1 MSGPTVYVVTV
12 EPSIAILS
20 YCGIMA
26 ARSIRLGQMRA
37 TAINANAHC
46 AAEEIRK
53 SVQSAGKDA
62 CSRARKAALEDLAA
76 IRGLAGICQTLR
88 VSGEPVAIP
97 AEPGE
102 SLGLEELCS
111 YAAALQS
118 MRRDIE
124 FALNAWTVANGCS
137 DSAQTLLIRRSAD
150 ELEGLGEL
158 KKSEELRAKAQ
169 AICSMPAG
177 ARLLS
182 RAAELL
188 ADEPALLSAM
198 EQKAREIDDPATAE
212 QRRGLLHDQAR
223 LELFEA
229 AKRKAEQASAQMS
242 AIIMEETLKDL
253 GYMVDGVSS
262 TLFVEG
268 GVAHLAQSGWGEH
281 MVRMRVDPA
290 NSRLNF
296 NVVRAVDPAD
306 PGSRAIR
313 AEDALA
319 EDRWCSCQ
327 PKLEAALA
335 SRGIALSAA
344 RRLKAGE
351 APVLLADKD
360 KLPDFSARDAEQ
372 NQSTQSAAEPL
383 KSMELPHDGQ

>member
-37 TAINANAHC
+37 TAINADARC

-53 SVQSAGKDA
+53 SALSAGKDA
-62 CSRARKAALEDLAA
+62 CLRARKAALEDLAA

-88 VSGEPVAIP
+88 VSSQPVDIP

-102 SLGLEELCS
+102 ALGLEELCA
-111 YAAALQS
+111 YAAALQA
-118 MRRDIE
+118 MRKDIE
-124 FALNAWTVANGCS
+124 FALNAWTVANGCD

-169 AICSMPAG
+169 ALCSMPPG

-188 ADEPALLSAM
+188 ADQPALLAAL
-198 EQKAREIDDPATAE
+198 EQKAREIDDPACSE
-212 QRRGLLHDQAR
+212 QRRSLLYDQAR

-268 GVAHLAQSGWGEH
+268 GVAHLAQSGWGDH

-296 NVVRAVDPAD
+296 NVVRAVDPLD
-306 PGSRAIR
+306 PAGAAIR
-313 AEDALA
+313 ADDVLA

-335 SRGIALSAA
+335 SRGISLNAA
-344 RRLKAGE
+344 RRLQAGD
-351 APVLLADKD
+351 APVLLADKG
-360 KLPDFSARDAEQ
+360 KLPDFRARDAAE
-372 NQSTQSAAEPL
+372 NQSAQSSTQPL
-383 KSMELPHDGQ
+383 KSMELPHDGN